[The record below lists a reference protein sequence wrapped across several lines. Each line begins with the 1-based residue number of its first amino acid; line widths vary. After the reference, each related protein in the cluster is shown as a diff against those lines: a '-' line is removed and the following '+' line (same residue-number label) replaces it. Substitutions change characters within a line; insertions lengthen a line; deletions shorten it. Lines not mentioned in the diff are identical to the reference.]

1 MDGTATDYD
10 VIVVGA
16 GGAGLSAAHV
26 AARAGARVL
35 LVDAGDR
42 AGGSTALSGGVFYA
56 AGTSLQR
63 KAGIEDNPE
72 AMYRYYLNIN
82 QYKLDPALVR
92 RLCYDSTPAFE
103 WLLSLGVSFPEEN
116 LYCSGVD
123 KIRRGHRAGGHGA
136 EIAEV
141 LEGSLSGLSVD
152 VALRT
157 RVRDLLLEKG
167 RVAGIVIDGD
177 PVTAC
182 AVVLATGGFGA
193 NRQLLAELFPTAAA
207 QGDLSWYIGSA
218 HSQGDGISIGRRI
231 GAGITRPDRGLLL
244 MTPGWE
250 KELETYL
257 PPWLIHVTHEGRRF
271 VDESCEYSI
280 LAELLNEQTARECF
294 AIFDEAARAVAKSQ
308 TAPNWSADRLAQFA
322 ARGQVAQ
329 SDTLDGLAALL
340 GIDAATLATTVA
352 TTNRAAEAGEDAHF
366 FKPAEHLKPVATP
379 PFYGAR
385 IRPAIVCWTGT
396 GLRIDPEARVLD
408 RSDRPIPGLYAAG
421 ETTGGMFGPCY
432 AGGGASIGNA
442 IVFGRI
448 AGGNAATGTVAGKG
462 GRHG

>member
-1 MDGTATDYD
+1 MDRDYD

-16 GGAGLSAAHV
+16 GGAGLAAAHM

-35 LVDAGDR
+35 VVEAGDK

-63 KAGIEDNPE
+63 QAGIEDTPE
-72 AMYRYYLNIN
+72 ALYRYYLHIN
-82 QYKLDPALVR
+82 QYKLEPALVR
-92 RLCYDSTPAFE
+92 RLCHDATPAFE
-103 WLLSLGVSFPEEN
+103 WLVGLGVDFPEEN

-123 KIRRGHRAGGHGA
+123 KIRRGHRARGHGA

-141 LEGSLSGLSVD
+141 LEGSLSGLAVD
-152 VALRT
+152 VALRS
-157 RVRDLLLEKG
+157 RVQDLLVEDG
-167 RVAGIVIDGD
+167 RVAGILVEGD
-177 PVTAC
+177 RVTAG

-193 NRQLLAELFPTAAA
+193 NRQLLAELYPTAAA
-207 QGDLSWYIGSA
+207 QGELSWYIGSA
-218 HSQGDGISIGRRI
+218 HSQGDGIRIGRRL

-280 LAELLNEQTARECF
+280 LSELLNEQTARECF
-294 AIFDEAARAVAKSQ
+294 AIFDEAARREARSI
-308 TAPNWSADRLAQFA
+308 TAPNWSADRLAHFA
-322 ARGQVAQ
+322 ACGQIAQ
-329 SDTLDGLAALL
+329 ADRLEDLAAQL

-352 TTNRAAEAGEDAHF
+352 AANRAAETGRDAHF
-366 FKPAEHLKPVATP
+366 FKPAEHLKPIATP

-408 RSDRPIPGLYAAG
+408 QADRPIAGLYAAG

-442 IVFGRI
+442 IVFGRV
-448 AGGNAATGTVAGKG
+448 AGSNAAAEAG
-462 GRHG
+462 R

>member
-1 MDGTATDYD
+1 MTSETDYD

-16 GGAGLSAAHV
+16 GGAGLSAAHM
-26 AARAGARVL
+26 AAQGGARVL

-42 AGGSTALSGGVFYA
+42 AGGSTALSGGVIYA

-63 KAGIEDNPE
+63 AAGIDDTPE
-72 AMYRYYLNIN
+72 AMYRYYLHIN

-92 RLCYDSTPAFE
+92 RLCYDATPAFE
-103 WLLSLGVSFPEEN
+103 WLVSLGVSFPQDN

-123 KIRRGHRAGGHGA
+123 KIRRGHRAAGHGA
-136 EIAEV
+136 EITEV
-141 LEGSLSGLSVD
+141 LEGSLTELSVD
-152 VALRT
+152 IALRT
-157 RVRDLLLEKG
+157 RVQSLLVEAG
-167 RVAGIVIDGD
+167 RVSGIIIDGD
-177 PVTAC
+177 PVTAG

-193 NRQLLAELFPTAAA
+193 NRQLLAELFPTAAL
-207 QGDLSWYIGSA
+207 QGDLSWYIGSPHA
-218 HSQGDGISIGRRI
+218 QGDGIRIGRGI
-231 GAGITRPDRGLLL
+231 GAGVTRPDRGLLL
-244 MTPGWE
+244 MTPGWA

-280 LAELLNEQTARECF
+280 LSELLNEQTARECF
-294 AIFDEAARAVAKSQ
+294 SIFDEAARAVAKSQ
-308 TAPNWSADRLAQFA
+308 TAPNWSADRLAHFIAQ
-322 ARGQVAQ
+322 GHIAQ
-329 SDTLDGLAALL
+329 SDTLEGLAAQL

-352 TTNRAAEAGEDAHF
+352 ETNRAAELGEDAHF
-366 FKPAEHLKPVATP
+366 FKPGEHLKPIATP

-408 RSDRPIPGLYAAG
+408 QSDRPLPGLYAAG
-421 ETTGGMFGPCY
+421 ETTGGMFGSCY

-442 IVFGRI
+442 IVFGRV
-448 AGGNAATGTVAGKG
+448 AGSNAAAEAKA
-462 GRHG
+462 RS

>member
-1 MDGTATDYD
+1 MADTNDYD
-10 VIVVGA
+10 VIIVGA
-16 GGAGLSAAHV
+16 GGAGLAAAHM
-26 AARAGARVL
+26 AARDGARVL
-35 LVDAGDR
+35 IVEAGDK

-63 KAGIEDNPE
+63 QAGIEDTAE
-72 AMYRYYLNIN
+72 AMYRYYLHIN

-92 RLCYDSTPAFE
+92 RLCYDATDAFE
-103 WLLSLGVSFPEEN
+103 WLVQLGVDFPQEN

-123 KIRRGHRAGGHGA
+123 KIRRGHRARGHGA

-141 LEGSLSGLSVD
+141 LEGSLTDMSID
-152 VALRT
+152 MALRS
-157 RVRDLLLEKG
+157 RVEQLLVADG
-167 RVAGIVIDGD
+167 RVKGIVIDAE
-177 PVTAC
+177 PVTAG

-193 NRQLLAELFPTAAA
+193 NRQLLAELFPSAAA

-218 HSQGDGISIGRRI
+218 HSQGDGIRLGRAL
-231 GAGITRPDRGLLL
+231 GAGVTRPDRGLLL

-271 VDESCEYSI
+271 VDEACEYSI
-280 LAELLNEQTARECF
+280 LSELLNEQTARECF
-294 AIFDEAARAVAKSQ
+294 AIFDEAARREAKSV
-308 TAPNWSADRLAQFA
+308 TAPNWSADRLAHFA
-322 ARGQVAQ
+322 AKGQIAQ
-329 SDTLDGLAALL
+329 ADTLDGLAAQL

-352 TTNRAAEAGEDAHF
+352 ATNRAAETGQDAAF
-366 FKPAEHLKPVATP
+366 FKPGEHLKPIATA

-408 RSDRPIPGLYAAG
+408 GADRPLPGLYAAG

-442 IVFGRI
+442 IVFGRV
-448 AGGNAATGTVAGKG
+448 AGTNAAAEA
-462 GRHG
+462 RA

>member
-1 MDGTATDYD
+1 MDRDYD

-16 GGAGLSAAHV
+16 GGAGLAAAHM
-26 AARAGARVL
+26 AAQGGARVL
-35 LVDAGDR
+35 MVEAGDK

-56 AGTSLQR
+56 AGTSLQHR
-63 KAGIEDNPE
+63 AGIEDTPE
-72 AMYRYYLNIN
+72 ALYRYYLHIN

-92 RLCYDSTPAFE
+92 RLCLDATPTFE
-103 WLLSLGVSFPEEN
+103 WLVGLGVDFPEEN

-123 KIRRGHRAGGHGA
+123 KIRRGHRARGHGA

-141 LEGSLSGLSVD
+141 LEGSLSGLAVD
-152 VALRT
+152 MALRS
-157 RVRDLLLEKG
+157 RVQDLLVEDG
-167 RVAGIVIDGD
+167 RVAGILVEGD
-177 PVTAC
+177 RVTAG

-193 NRQLLAELFPTAAA
+193 NRQLLAELYPTAAA
-207 QGDLSWYIGSA
+207 QGELSWYIGSP
-218 HSQGDGISIGRRI
+218 HSQGDGIRIGRRL

-280 LAELLNEQTARECF
+280 LSELLNEQTARECF
-294 AIFDEAARAVAKSQ
+294 AIFDEAARREARSA
-308 TAPNWSADRLAQFA
+308 TAPNWSADRLAHFA

-329 SDTLDGLAALL
+329 AHTLEGLAAQL

-352 TTNRAAEAGEDAHF
+352 AANRAAETGRDAHF
-366 FKPAEHLKPVATP
+366 FKPAEHLKPISTP

-396 GLRIDPEARVLD
+396 GLRIDTEARVLD
-408 RSDRPIPGLYAAG
+408 QADRPIAGLYAAG

-442 IVFGRI
+442 IVFGRV
-448 AGGNAATGTVAGKG
+448 AGSNAAAEA
-462 GRHG
+462 RP

>member
-1 MDGTATDYD
+1 MTDSSTNDYD

-16 GGAGLSAAHV
+16 GGAGLAAAHM
-26 AARAGARVL
+26 AAKAGARVL
-35 LVDAGDR
+35 MVEAGDR
-42 AGGSTALSGGVFYA
+42 PGGSTALSGGVFYA

-63 KAGIEDNPE
+63 KAGIEDTPE
-72 AMYRYYLNIN
+72 ALFRYYLHIN

-92 RLCYDSTPAFE
+92 RLCYDATPTFE
-103 WLLSLGVSFPEEN
+103 WLVDLGVEFPEEN

-123 KIRRGHRAGGHGA
+123 KIRRGHRARGHGA
-136 EIAEV
+136 EISEV

-152 VALRT
+152 TALRT
-157 RVRDLLLEKG
+157 RVQELLVEDG
-167 RVAGIVIDGD
+167 RVRGILIDGER
-177 PVTAC
+177 VSAG
-182 AVVLATGGFGA
+182 AVILATGGFGA

-207 QGDLSWYIGSA
+207 QGELSWYIGSQ
-218 HSQGDGISIGRRI
+218 HSQGDGIRIGRRV

-257 PPWLIHVTHEGRRF
+257 PPWLVHVNHEGRRF

-294 AIFDEAARAVAKSQ
+294 AIFDEAARRESRSV
-308 TAPNWSADRLAQFA
+308 TAPNWSADRLAHFA
-322 ARGQVAQ
+322 SRGQVAQ
-329 SDTLDGLAALL
+329 SDTLDGLAAQL
-340 GIDAATLATTVA
+340 GIDAETLATTVA
-352 TTNRAAEAGEDAHF
+352 AANLAAETGHDPQF
-366 FKPAEHLKPVATP
+366 FKPGDHLKPIATA
-379 PFYGAR
+379 PFYGVR

-408 RSDRPIPGLYAAG
+408 QADRPIPGLYAAG

-448 AGGNAATGTVAGKG
+448 AGSNAAAGAQS
-462 GRHG
+462 

>member
-1 MDGTATDYD
+1 MDRDYD

-16 GGAGLSAAHV
+16 GGAGLAAAHM

-35 LVDAGDR
+35 VVEAGDK

-63 KAGIEDNPE
+63 RAGIEDTPE
-72 AMYRYYLNIN
+72 ALYRYYLHIN

-92 RLCYDSTPAFE
+92 RLCHDATPAFE
-103 WLLSLGVSFPEEN
+103 WLVGLGVDFPEEN

-123 KIRRGHRAGGHGA
+123 KIRRGHRARGHGA

-141 LEGSLSGLSVD
+141 LEGSLSGLALD
-152 VALRT
+152 MALRS
-157 RVRDLLLEKG
+157 RVQELLVEDG
-167 RVAGIVIDGD
+167 RVAGILVEGD
-177 PVTAC
+177 RVTAG

-193 NRQLLAELFPTAAA
+193 NRQLLAELYPTAAA
-207 QGDLSWYIGSA
+207 QGELSWYIGSA
-218 HSQGDGISIGRRI
+218 HSQGDGIRIGRRL

-280 LAELLNEQTARECF
+280 LSELLNEQTARECF
-294 AIFDEAARAVAKSQ
+294 AIFDEAARREARSI
-308 TAPNWSADRLAQFA
+308 TAPNWSADRLAHFA
-322 ARGQVAQ
+322 ACGQIAQ
-329 SDTLDGLAALL
+329 ADRLEDLAAQL

-352 TTNRAAEAGEDAHF
+352 AANRAAETGRDAHF
-366 FKPAEHLKPVATP
+366 FKPAEHLKPIATP

-408 RSDRPIPGLYAAG
+408 QADRPIAGLYAAG

-442 IVFGRI
+442 IVFGRV
-448 AGGNAATGTVAGKG
+448 AGSNAAAEAG
-462 GRHG
+462 R

>member
-1 MDGTATDYD
+1 MSDATDYD

-16 GGAGLSAAHV
+16 GGAGLSAAHM
-26 AARAGARVL
+26 AAKAGARVL
-35 LVDAGDR
+35 MVDAGDK

-63 KAGIEDNPE
+63 KAGIEDTAE
-72 AMYRYYLNIN
+72 AMYRYYLHIN
-82 QYKLDPALVR
+82 QYKLEPALVR
-92 RLCYDSTPAFE
+92 RLCYDATPAFE
-103 WLLSLGVSFPEEN
+103 WLVSLGVNFPEEN

-123 KIRRGHRAGGHGA
+123 KIRRGHRASGHGA

-141 LEGSLSGLSVD
+141 LEGSLSGMSVD
-152 VALRT
+152 TALRT
-157 RVRDLLLEKG
+157 RVQDLLVQEG
-167 RVAGIVIDGD
+167 RVRGIVIDGD
-177 PVTAC
+177 PVTAG

-193 NRQLLAELFPTAAA
+193 NRQLLAELFPTAAL

-218 HSQGDGISIGRRI
+218 HSQGDGIRIGRRI
-231 GAGITRPDRGLLL
+231 GAGISRPDRGLLL

-280 LAELLNEQTARECF
+280 LSELLNEQTARECF
-294 AIFDEAARAVAKSQ
+294 AIFDETARAGAKSQ
-308 TAPNWSADRLAQFA
+308 TAPNWSADRLAYFA
-322 ARGQVAQ
+322 SRGQIAQ
-329 SDTLDGLAALL
+329 SDTLEGLAAQL
-340 GIDAATLATTVA
+340 GIDAATLTTTVA
-352 TTNRAAEAGEDAHF
+352 ATNRAADTGEDAQF
-366 FKPAEHLKPVATP
+366 FKSGEHIVPISTP

-396 GLRIDPEARVLD
+396 GLRIDTKARVLD
-408 RSDRPIPGLYAAG
+408 QADRPITGLYAAG

-442 IVFGRI
+442 IVFGRV
-448 AGGNAATGTVAGKG
+448 AGANAANEVIS
-462 GRHG
+462 

>member
-1 MDGTATDYD
+1 MAQDHDYD

-16 GGAGLSAAHV
+16 GGAGLSAAHM
-26 AARAGARVL
+26 AAKAGARVL
-35 LVDAGDR
+35 MVDAGDR

-63 KAGIEDNPE
+63 RAGIEDCPD
-72 AMYRYYLNIN
+72 AMLRYYLHIN
-82 QYKLDPALVR
+82 QYKLDPALVH
-92 RLCYDSTPAFE
+92 RLCHDATPTFE
-103 WLLSLGVSFPEEN
+103 WLVGLGVDFPQEN

-123 KIRRGHRAGGHGA
+123 KIRRGHRARGHGA

-141 LEGSLSGLSVD
+141 LEGSLSGLPVD
-152 VALRT
+152 IALRT
-157 RVRDLLLEKG
+157 RVQDLILRDG
-167 RVAGIVIDGD
+167 RVCGIRIDGD
-177 PVTAC
+177 AVTAG

-218 HSQGDGISIGRRI
+218 HAQGDGIRIGRGI
-231 GAGITRPDRGLLL
+231 GAGVTQPDRGLLL
-244 MTPGWE
+244 MTPGWAR
-250 KELETYL
+250 ELETYL

-280 LAELLNEQTARECF
+280 LSELLNEQTARECF
-294 AIFDEAARAVAKSQ
+294 SIFDEAARALAKSQ
-308 TAPNWSADRLAQFA
+308 TAPNWSADRLAHFA
-322 ARGQVAQ
+322 AQGQIAQ
-329 SDTLDGLAALL
+329 SDTLAGLAGQL

-352 TTNRAAEAGEDAHF
+352 AINRAAEIGDDAHF
-366 FKPAEHLKPVATP
+366 FKPGEYLRPIATP

-396 GLRIDPEARVLD
+396 GLRIDTGARVLD
-408 RSDRPIPGLYAAG
+408 QADRPIPGLYAAG

-448 AGGNAATGTVAGKG
+448 AGTHAAQEAQP
-462 GRHG
+462 